1 MRVQSKYVFLTI
13 GIISYAFFS
22 YKPLKFD
29 LTEDKRFTL
38 DPASKKIIND
48 VKEDICCEIYLC
60 GDMSVH
66 FRKLQNQLFDLI
78 QNAKSNTSNL
88 FIKKINIQNLIEQEK
103 EKTIKTLGQMGLFA
117 TNIMQVEKGKR
128 VGHVIYPFVVLKK
141 KKNGQ
146 CVGVNLLTSN
156 KMLSQEEMINKAI
169 ENLEYNF
176 FSGLQQLINDDKN
189 KIAIVTGHN
198 EPLDART
205 LSLINTLKLNY
216 NLSFLK
222 LDNSC
227 LEKKNQAL
235 IILKPTEKF
244 SEEEK
249 FILDQY
255 VMRGGKVLFFIDRMK
270 TNMEELIEGKSFALV
285 QDLNLDDMLFK
296 YGVRLEYNLIKDL
309 QSGLFPIVTG
319 NVGNQPQ
326 ITLMTVPFLVL
337 ATPNDKHVISKNI
350 NQVYTKFVSK
360 ISPIQV
366 ENVKHTPLLFS
377 SFYSYCVGNPVVFD
391 LNELKHEPD
400 RKIYCQGPLPVAYLM
415 EGQFS
420 SLFKGRMAPEGFE
433 KIDQLVE
440 GESKILVTSGADLA
454 LNAVS
459 LTKKSIFP
467 LGMDPFTQQQFSNQD
482 FILSALSYMIDD
494 VGLINA
500 KNKNYKIHLLD
511 NKIVAEHS
519 LLIQIINIL
528 LPMLLNLV
536 IAVVFY
542 IRRKKTLTLKD

>member
-1 MRVQSKYVFLTI
+1 MKLRSKYIFLSI
-13 GIISYAFFS
+13 GIISYVFFS

-38 DPASKKIIND
+38 DSASKKVLNN
-48 VKEDICCEIYLC
+48 VKEDIQCEIYLC

-66 FRKLQNQLFDLI
+66 FKRLQNQLFDLI
-78 QNAKSNTSNL
+78 QNAKNNSHNI
-88 FIKKINIQNLIEQEK
+88 FVKEIDIQNLDQTEK
-103 EKTIKTLGQMGLFA
+103 EKTVKTLGQMGLFA

-141 KKNGQ
+141 NNGQ
-146 CVGVNLLTSN
+146 HVGINLLTSN
-156 KMLSQEEMINKAI
+156 KMLSQEEMINKSI

-176 FSGLQQLINDDKN
+176 FSGLQQLITENKN

-198 EPLDART
+198 EPLDIRT
-205 LSLINTLKLNY
+205 LGLMSTLRMNYDLSLV
-216 NLSFLK
+216 K
-222 LDNSC
+222 LDGNC
-227 LEKKNQAL
+227 LEKNNQAL

-249 FILDQY
+249 FVLDQY

-270 TNMEELIEGKSFALV
+270 TNMEELIKGKSFAVV

-326 ITLMTVPFLVL
+326 ITLMTIPFLVL

-366 ENVKHTPLLFS
+366 ENVRHTPLLFS
-377 SFYSYCVGNPVVFD
+377 SFYSHCVGNPVVFD

-400 RKIYCQGPLPVAYLM
+400 RKVYCQGPLPVAYLM
-415 EGQFS
+415 EGKFS
-420 SLFKGRMAPEGFE
+420 SLYKGRMAPEGFE
-433 KIDQLVE
+433 KVDQLIE
-440 GESKILVTSGADLA
+440 GESKILVTSGADLV

-459 LTKKSIFP
+459 PAKKNIFP

-494 VGLINA
+494 IGLINA

-519 LLIQIINIL
+519 LLIQIVNIL

-536 IAVVFY
+536 LVVVFY
-542 IRRKKTLTLKD
+542 IKRKRSLTCRN